1 MAHQTTVTSKYE
13 KRVKRMERVKLQE
26 DLEFSRMVYG
36 MWRLAE
42 WNMTTQEIIAR
53 IEGCLELG
61 ITTFDHADIYGSYT
75 CEERFGEALAQKP
88 ELRERME
95 IVTKCGIR
103 LVSPNRPANRIK
115 HYDTSKEHIIQSVNQ
130 SLKNFRTDTID
141 LLLIHR
147 PDPLMNPEEVAE
159 AFAELK
165 KEGKVRH
172 FGVSN
177 FLPSQFDM
185 LQSYLDVPL
194 VTNQVEVSVAH
205 LTQFDNGTIDHCLR
219 NRIKPMAW
227 SPVAGGRIF
236 TSDEERYVR
245 LRGTLSAIA
254 KEVNAASVDQVMYAW
269 ILQHPAQMLPI
280 IGSGNFERVKSA
292 VQALEIKLTRQHWF
306 EIWRSSLGRDVD

>member
-1 MAHQTTVTSKYE
+1 
-13 KRVKRMERVKLQE
+13 MEREKLQE

-42 WNMTTQEIIAR
+42 WNMTTKEIIAR

-61 ITTFDHADIYGSYT
+61 ITTFDHADIYGNYT
-75 CEERFGEALAQKP
+75 CEERFGEALAQQP
-88 ELRERME
+88 ALRERME

-103 LVSPNRPANRIK
+103 LVSPHRPANRIK

-205 LTQFDNGTIDHCLR
+205 LNQFDNGTIDHCLR
-219 NRIKPMAW
+219 NRIKPMVW
-227 SPVAGGRIF
+227 SPVAGGRLF
-236 TSDEERYVR
+236 SSDEERYIR

-254 KEVNAASVDQVMYAW
+254 KEVNAASIDQVMYAW
-269 ILQHPAQMLPI
+269 ILQHPATMLPI
-280 IGSGNFERVKSA
+280 IGSGNFERVTSA